1 MPTLSLR
8 RSFPQNPF
16 IPRLLSIFS
25 PSLSNPTG
33 NQPRSSY
40 STSFHFIRYHNHH
53 HGGGHVSR
61 RDGFCLFPDLASY
74 IPDNYEMAAQ
84 SKLALFPPERSFR
97 QLLSSLTNV
106 YLRNRT
112 RITRTVYLALFA
124 ALAKRVHNA
133 ISEQKA
139 ASRQQVELRKRPGTS
154 GLPASG
160 GGEAVGGDDA
170 SRPRGKKVEVDRVFF
185 RNLTRLLKIV
195 VPGWRSKEFRLLAGH
210 SIFLV
215 LRTLLSL
222 YVAELDGR
230 LVSSLVRGKGR
241 DFLLGL
247 VWWMIV
253 AVPATFTNSMVSSSP
268 GCETEREKET
278 KCTAIISPMQTRPQL
293 SKAPYGPHP

>member
-1 MPTLSLR
+1 
-8 RSFPQNPF
+8 
-16 IPRLLSIFS
+16 
-25 PSLSNPTG
+25 
-33 NQPRSSY
+33 
-40 STSFHFIRYHNHH
+40 
-53 HGGGHVSR
+53 
-61 RDGFCLFPDLASY
+61 
-74 IPDNYEMAAQ
+74 MAAH
-84 SKLALFPPERSFR
+84 SKLALFPPERSLR
-97 QLLSSLTNV
+97 QILSSLTNV

-154 GLPASG
+154 GLP
-160 GGEAVGGDDA
+160 GEAGDDGG
-170 SRPRGKKVEVDRVFF
+170 RPRGKKVEVDRVFF

-210 SIFLV
+210 SIFSV

-253 AVPATFTNSMVSSSP
+253 AVPATFTNSMVSLIPPGIWEEPKKDLMMCSYHIINANSP
-268 GCETEREKET
+268 S
-278 KCTAIISPMQTRPQL
+278 AIESALRITSMTSTCPT
-293 SKAPYGPHP
+293 